1 MIDLPD
7 LKTFAAST
15 RYVAAGISVIPV
27 KSDGT
32 KQPAVSWKVFQ
43 QRLPTDEERAKF
55 FANGH
60 QLGIVCGAVS
70 GNFNL
75 QDFDKPGLCDLFE
88 QAAADNGLR
97 GLVQKLVRIGTPS
110 GGDHFYFRSVSPPAG
125 NLKLARAA
133 DGSTLIETRGEGGQG
148 VAPPSI
154 GYTILRGHPTAPPV
168 LTDAEVQALFDIARL
183 FNEKKDAK
191 IEGVKQATSRR
202 GDGLKPGADF
212 NERGQGL
219 ALEVL
224 REAGWKT
231 LYQHG
236 ATIGL
241 QRPGKV
247 ERSAS
252 ATFNHGGHG
261 YLYCFST
268 NAQPFEAERGYS
280 PFAIYALLKHD
291 GEFGDAA
298 GALGNKGF
306 GDPPAAPKLRGRP
319 PNPPDSPGDGEG
331 EDDSE
336 DMPMHGKMSEFELA
350 QRFAAKVSQNW
361 AYVEGKQWF
370 HYQRNYWKY
379 SSDDAVERE
388 VQEFI
393 IPAGVTLA
401 KVRNVKGLAKSMLG
415 PHELSVFNARPSW
428 IPLSN
433 GVYDT
438 ITGEIIPHDPDH
450 LLTHVA
456 DYEYV
461 KDVDCPL
468 WKACLNRWLIN
479 KKGETCQEWVD
490 IIQEWFGYCLI
501 ADTSAQASMFWVGGG
516 GNGKGTATRLLQKLV
531 GEESCTD
538 IPIDQ
543 LHDPYHRAEL
553 YGKLVGFVDEPD
565 PRAMQKNGN
574 WFKKLTGEG
583 RISARRPTEAV
594 FEFEPRTRIIVLC
607 NNLPSTKDTS
617 HGYYRRI
624 ILIEWR
630 FSVTELDKD
639 TDLDSKLAAEL
650 PGVFNWAMEG
660 LRRYQQRRKFII
672 PEESLRLREEYR
684 LTQDD
689 IGRFFE
695 EELIFEKTAQSPS
708 IEIYNFYK
716 TWCENSGIR
725 PDTSQL
731 FGRRLTG
738 KHCVKG
744 RNYVDILKMDGTK
757 VHVLARTW
765 AGLRLRNESDDLT
778 DIQTDEAEES
788 DPDEGV

>member
-97 GLVQKLVRIGTPS
+97 DLVQKLVRIGTPS

-148 VAPPSI
+148 VAPPSM

-183 FNEKKDAK
+183 FNEKKDEK
-191 IEGVKQATSRR
+191 IEGIKQATSRR

-241 QRPGKV
+241 QRPGKA

-298 GALGNKGF
+298 GALGNRGF

-331 EDDSE
+331 EGNDGE
-336 DMPMHGKMSEFELA
+336 DVPPNGEMQVFELA
-350 QRFAAKVSQNW
+350 RLFARSAENQW
-361 AYVEGKQWF
+361 CYVEGDQWW
-370 HYQRNYWKY
+370 HYQNNHWDY
-379 SSDDAVERE
+379 SSSENVTRA
-388 VQEFI
+388 VQEFLE
-393 IPAGVTLA
+393 PTGKVTPTRIRD
-401 KVRNVKGLAKSMLG
+401 VQFLAKSMLG
-415 PHELSVFNARPSW
+415 PFSMKAFNAKTTW
-428 IPLSN
+428 IPMAN
-433 GVYDT
+433 GIYDT
-438 ITGEIIPHDPDH
+438 QTGELHIHDPKH
-450 LLTHVA
+450 MLTHIA
-456 DYEYV
+456 DYEYIP
-461 KDVDCPL
+461 DATCPI
-468 WKACLNRWLIN
+468 WESCLREWLITS
-479 KKGETCQEWVD
+479 KGVTCQEWINLV
-490 IIQEWFGYCLI
+490 QEYFGYCLI
-501 ADTSAQASMFWVGGG
+501 PDTRAQVSMLWNGEGA
-516 GNGKGTATRLLQKLV
+516 NGKGTSTRVLENLV
-531 GEESCTD
+531 GKQYTTP
-538 IPIDQ
+538 IPIEN
-543 LHDPYHRAEL
+543 LHYEYQRAEL
-553 YGKLVGFVDEPD
+553 YGKLVGFVNEPD
-565 PRAMQKNGN
+565 IKAMQKNGN
-574 WFKKLTGEG
+574 WFKAIVGG
-583 RISARRPTEAV
+583 DPISARRPTEKV
-594 FEFEPRTRIIVLC
+594 FSFSPVCRLIITT
-607 NNLPSTKDTS
+607 NKLPSTKDTS
-617 HGYYRRI
+617 MGYYRRLLMI
-624 ILIEWR
+624 DWR
-630 FSVTELDKD
+630 YDVPAEKK
-639 TDLDSKLAAEL
+639 DLDLDDKLKGEL
-650 PGVFNWAMEG
+650 PGIFNWALAG
-660 LRRYQQRRKFII
+660 LRRFHERRKFII
-672 PEESLRLREEYR
+672 PEESNLLLAAYR
-684 LTQDD
+684 NSQDD
-689 IGRFFE
+689 IGRYFE
-695 EELIFEKTAQSPS
+695 EMCIFETEGIVSSRDLYGSYRKWSEDNGVRVQPETALRERVLKNKCRLDRAR
-708 IEIYNFYK
+708 IEGVQLRAWI
-716 TWCENSGIR
+716 GIR
-725 PDTSQL
+725 
-731 FGRRLTG
+731 
-738 KHCVKG
+738 
-744 RNYVDILKMDGTK
+744 M
-757 VHVLARTW
+757 
-765 AGLRLRNESDDLT
+765 RNETDDPKEEEDVTINT
-778 DIQTDEAEES
+778 DAETD
-788 DPDEGV
+788 

>member
-7 LKTFAAST
+7 LKTFTAST
-15 RYVAAGISVIPV
+15 RYAAAGISVIPV

-97 GLVQKLVRIGTPS
+97 DLVQKLVRIGTPS

-148 VAPPSI
+148 VAPPSM

-183 FNEKKDAK
+183 FNEKKDER

-241 QRPGKV
+241 QRPGKA

-319 PNPPDSPGDGEG
+319 PNPPDSPVDGEG
-331 EDDSE
+331 EGGEGE
-336 DMPMHGKMSEFELA
+336 DVPPNGEMSEFELA
-350 QRFAAKVSQNW
+350 EIFAKQAEPQW
-361 AYVEGKQWF
+361 CYVEGDQWWR
-370 HYQRNYWKY
+370 YQNNHWQY
-379 SSDDAVERE
+379 SSGEAVTRA
-388 VQEFI
+388 VQEFLKQTGKVT
-393 IPAGVTLA
+393 PAR
-401 KVRNVKGLAKSMLG
+401 VRNVQFLVKSMLG
-415 PHELSVFNARPSW
+415 PVPMKAFNAKTTW
-428 IPLSN
+428 IPLLN

-438 ITGEIIPHDPDH
+438 QTGELLPHDPLH
-450 LLTHVA
+450 RLTHVA

-461 KDVDCPL
+461 KGAECLL
-468 WKACLNRWLIN
+468 WEKCLREWLLIET
-479 KKGETCQEWVD
+479 GETCQEWID
-490 IIQEWFGYCLI
+490 ILQEYFGYCLI
-501 ADTSAQASMFWVGGG
+501 PDTRAQVSMLWNGQGA
-516 GNGKGTATRLLQKLV
+516 NGKGTSTRVLENLV
-531 GEESCTD
+531 GRDYTMP
-538 IPIDQ
+538 IPIEN
-543 LHDPYHRAEL
+543 LHMEYTRAEL
-553 YGKLVGFVDEPD
+553 YGKLVGFVNEPD
-565 PRAMQKNGN
+565 VKAMQKNGN
-574 WFKKLTGEG
+574 WFKAIVGG
-583 RISARRPTEAV
+583 DPISARRPTEKV
-594 FEFEPRTRIIVLC
+594 FSFTPVCRLIITT
-607 NNLPSTKDTS
+607 NILPSTKDTS
-617 HGYYRRI
+617 TGYYRR
-624 ILIEWR
+624 LIMIDWR
-630 FSVTELDKD
+630 YDVPAEKLDG
-639 TDLDSKLAAEL
+639 DLDDKLKQEM
-650 PGVFNWAMEG
+650 PGIFNWALQG
-660 LRRYQQRRKFII
+660 LRRFQERRKFII
-672 PEESLRLREEYR
+672 PAESTRLLTAYR
-684 LTQDD
+684 SSQDD
-689 IGRFFE
+689 IGRYFE
-695 EELIFEKTAQSPS
+695 EELTFEPLAVTPA
-708 IEIYNFYK
+708 IELYSLYRS
-716 TWCENSGIR
+716 WCESTGLR
-725 PDTSQL
+725 PDSETS
-731 FGRRLTG
+731 FGRRLTSKKCERIRPSMTYKDRSG
-738 KHCVKG
+738 VETQGQVRAWRGVK
-744 RNYVDILKMDGTK
+744 
-757 VHVLARTW
+757 
-765 AGLRLRNESDDLT
+765 LRSS
-778 DIQTDEAEES
+778 IAEES
-788 DPDEGV
+788 ASEDTFVPF